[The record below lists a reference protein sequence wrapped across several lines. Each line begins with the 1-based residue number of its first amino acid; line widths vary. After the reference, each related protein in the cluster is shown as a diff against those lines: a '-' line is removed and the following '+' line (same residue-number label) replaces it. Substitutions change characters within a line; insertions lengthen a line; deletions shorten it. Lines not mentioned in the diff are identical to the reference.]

1 MELIFVI
8 GAGTMGLDIAQTFAQ
23 AGYPVTVRDVSEEIL
38 TRAKARLESGLEKR
52 VARASLRGR
61 TRMRSFPA
69 SHSRRSLHLQRRRRS
84 SLRRL
89 WSVRM

>member
-1 MELIFVI
+1 MDLIFVI

-23 AGYPVTVRDVSEEIL
+23 AGHPVTVRDVSEEIL

-52 VARASLRGR
+52 VARGKLARED
-61 TRMRSFPA
+61 A

>member
-38 TRAKARLESGLEKR
+38 TRAKARLVSGLEKR
-52 VARASLRGR
+52 SW
-61 TRMRSFPA
+61 PP
-69 SHSRRSLHLQRRRRS
+69 QRKRRS